1 MYAIIDFYLNMH
13 FLSLQPTVGLT
24 LMYVHGLLTVE
35 HEFQK
40 PDCQNRMF
48 NVLAILIDSNKLL
61 NINNNDVCKQNV
73 MKWMDH
79 FLPTFSGKASY
90 SPDLICGSV
99 CLFSLWAASPYK
111 YTENNKHGHVKTY
124 NYTNSASNI
133 LQW

>member
-61 NINNNDVCKQNV
+61 NINNNDVCKQSV
-73 MKWMDH
+73 MK
-79 FLPTFSGKASY
+79 
-90 SPDLICGSV
+90 
-99 CLFSLWAASPYK
+99 
-111 YTENNKHGHVKTY
+111 
-124 NYTNSASNI
+124 
-133 LQW
+133 